1 VREFFKIL
9 KNKLTITT
17 HSIFALKSTFNSIH
31 NVVRERW
38 LVKNLKEVFLLFPLI
53 WMLTQMHCGS
63 TLCKKSQPLFFFVLE
78 ELYSHDCRTIHKS
91 VTSRRPSWTG

>member
-1 VREFFKIL
+1 MTTHSIFALKSTFNSIHNVVREFFKIL

-38 LVKNLKEVFLLFPLI
+38 LVKNLKEVFFTVSFNMDANSNALWI
-53 WMLTQMHCGS
+53 YI
-63 TLCKKSQPLFFFVLE
+63 V
-78 ELYSHDCRTIHKS
+78 
-91 VTSRRPSWTG
+91 